1 MTKNTSS
8 FIFAIGWLLMTVVLL
23 TLPGSA
29 FPKEN
34 WLSKLWIDTWIHVVL
49 FAILVILWCR
59 TISKNGNRILLKKY
73 FIGITIL
80 GIVYGIGME
89 FVQKHLVANRSFDIL
104 DIVSDAAGC
113 FMGLVFSLARYK
125 KNKPL

>member
-1 MTKNTSS
+1 LAKSTSPL
-8 FIFAIGWLLMTVVLL
+8 ILAIGWLIMTIVLL

-34 WLSKLWIDTWIHVVL
+34 WLSKLWVDKWVHVVL

-59 TISKNGNRILLKKY
+59 AVWKTGNRISLKNY
-73 FIGITIL
+73 FVGITIL
-80 GIVYGIGME
+80 GIAYGTGME
-89 FVQKHLVANRSFDIL
+89 FIQRYLVANRSFDIL

-113 FMGLVFSLARYK
+113 LIGLGFSLARYIK
-125 KNKPL
+125 K

>member
-8 FIFAIGWLLMTVVLL
+8 FIFAVGWLIMTIVLL

-34 WLSKLWIDTWIHVVL
+34 WLSKLWVDKWVHIVL

-59 TISKNGNRILLKKY
+59 AVVKAGNRILLKKY
-73 FIGITIL
+73 FVGITVL
-80 GIVYGIGME
+80 GIAYGIGME
-89 FVQKHLVANRSFDIL
+89 FIQKHLVSNRSFDIL

-113 FMGLVFSLARYK
+113 LLGLGISVARYIK
-125 KNKPL
+125 K

>member
-8 FIFAIGWLLMTVVLL
+8 FIFAVGWLIMTIVLL

-34 WLSKLWIDTWIHVVL
+34 WLSKLWVDKWVHVVL
-49 FAILVILWCR
+49 FAILVIVWCR
-59 TISKNGNRILLKKY
+59 AVWKSGNRILLKKY
-73 FIGITIL
+73 FMGITML
-80 GIVYGIGME
+80 GIAYGIGME
-89 FVQKHLVANRSFDIL
+89 FVQKYLVANRSFDIM

-113 FMGLVFSLARYK
+113 LIGLVFSLARYIK
-125 KNKPL
+125 K